1 MIVLVCASWG
11 QGVVY
16 LAWALW
22 WFDVAIAVAL
32 CILMPFP
39 V

>member
-1 MIVLVCASWG
+1 MIVLVCAPWG
-11 QGVVY
+11 QWAVY

-22 WFDVAIAVAL
+22 WIDVSLAVAL
-32 CILMPFP
+32 CIFMPFP